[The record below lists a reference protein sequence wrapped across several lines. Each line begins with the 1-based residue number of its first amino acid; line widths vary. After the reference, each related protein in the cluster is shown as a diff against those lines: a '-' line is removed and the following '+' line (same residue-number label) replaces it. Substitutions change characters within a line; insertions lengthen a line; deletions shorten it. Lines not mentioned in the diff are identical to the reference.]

1 MERKFTSTT
10 LVLASASP
18 RRRDLLAA
26 AGLSF
31 ETILAEIEEISGSDI
46 PARELCLINA
56 ELKARDVA
64 NRFPERVV
72 LGADT
77 VVSLDGAIFGKPRDL
92 GHAREMLGLLAGRTH
107 EVFTGVCL
115 AQRDSGKLLRLV
127 EVTRVHFRPEE
138 EVDLDAYLQEIHTLD
153 KAGAY
158 AAQEDNGRL
167 IECMEG
173 PISNVIGLPIER
185 VMAALRESFPETLP
199 KD

>member
-1 MERKFTSTT
+1 MERKSTSTA

-26 AGLSF
+26 EGIYF
-31 ETILAEIEEISGSDI
+31 ETILAEIEELEGQDI
-46 PARELCLINA
+46 PARELCQMNA

-64 NRFPERVV
+64 LRFPERVV

-77 VVSLDGAIFGKPRDL
+77 VVSLDGTIFGKPRDL
-92 GHAREMLGLLAGRTH
+92 AHAREMLGLLAGRTH

-115 AQRDSGKLLRLV
+115 AQRHSGKILRFV
-127 EVTRVHFRPEE
+127 EVTRVHFRPAV
-138 EVDLDAYLQEIHTLD
+138 EVDLDAYLRDIHTLD

-167 IECMEG
+167 IDCMEG
-173 PISNVIGLPIER
+173 PISNVIGLPIES
-185 VMAALRESFPETLP
+185 VVAALRENFPETLP
-199 KD
+199 